1 MTFSLFQLFRCEIC
15 GHSSS
20 NRNYFTRHLLRHGRD
35 SNNATVAGP
44 DGFQCTVCSK
54 TFQRRVHFD
63 RHQRDVHGPQMRPH
77 LCDICGKSFKRSDA
91 LQQHKVVH
99 MSQASRTY
107 QFHCSKCSKGFR
119 SQVKAWRF
127 LCCVFVI
134 RWLTLGMICI
144 KKCSVLSLWLS
155 SSTFT
160 HPPLCFWYFQ
170 PPDSLHHLQV
180 PAPFPSSAPLHGM
193 TSLPPFLSDRNPCLD
208 FFRSNLK
215 MHLFPK
221 Q

>member
-119 SQVKAWRF
+119 SQVKAWQF

-134 RWLTLGMICI
+134 HWLTLGMICI
-144 KKCSVLSLWLS
+144 KKMLCLISVTVIINFYTPSALLLILSASRFLAPHTGPCTFSIFS
-155 SSTFT
+155 SFT
-160 HPPLCFWYFQ
+160 WN
-170 PPDSLHHLQV
+170 D
-180 PAPFPSSAPLHGM
+180 
-193 TSLPPFLSDRNPCLD
+193 LPPTFPLWQKPLSGL
-208 FFRSNLK
+208 L
-215 MHLFPK
+215 
-221 Q
+221 QI